1 MSVRWKGLTKMY
13 ELVEY
18 LSRGPCVVIVGAGP
32 SSEIGLPD
40 WQGLAEEVLTALRKV
55 NPKDLEQAE
64 LDFARNDFPSL
75 LGRAWRSIS
84 QKFVIDVCQRALKDT
99 GKIGPSYKFLTSF
112 PFKGYLTTNIE
123 DILARHFKDAGQ
135 AATVLG
141 NEKAELEQVDFD
153 VLRCVVKLHG
163 SLEKP
168 DFLVLTD
175 DQYDAVIHNQRFE
188 ALRTFLSS
196 HVSTSRILFIGY
208 SLSDPDLQFLL
219 KNISHRLRRKV
230 PLFAIVA
237 NAGDGIID
245 DWDRK
250 YNIRIVPY
258 HARKKAHQELG
269 YLLDVLSRYVALKN
283 DQLSVPSLKIAQS
296 LYMWHRFQSDGGS
309 DARRDAFKALVL
321 AALSASEQPMS
332 KPALTKSVAAL
343 YSMKSDKVETSISAA
358 LDAAVKE
365 GLVETPSAQLFR
377 ASAKGIDTQS
387 KFSRQF
393 DNLKSE
399 FLEQVK
405 LDLRKGVPDTSA
417 ANAQTVSDAVLDAL
431 VVCMAERGSEVV
443 DTVFA
448 SHKMQKPH
456 VTLLKQINIIAAKL
470 PESCRYFFTSY
481 VTTLLTSPVGV
492 QEKFLDYIAKAYF
505 AINAL
510 GLDPDGELIR
520 KTLIE
525 GNSLVLDANVII
537 PTLTIGSANHGFF
550 YEVIQKAK
558 EAGIKVWVTPRF
570 IDETLHHFQWASD
583 LVRQHGE
590 QSVELLAASMG
601 RGQYRRNECLDGFV
615 RYVADG
621 HQVAFEEYIELCIGA
636 LDFKAVKDK
645 AAEHGIDFLPLGT
658 LTKDNSEFY
667 VVRDES
673 EAFINSSAAEM
684 AAELPEF
691 YKSEARMR
699 AEAEVYAVVYSW
711 QRLRP
716 KTLAPEQWRC
726 SFLSRGTFLNKIAAY
741 GPYKLDG
748 IVTVRPDLL
757 YEFLSRFEG
766 SGNLRVPL
774 KDLLLATHFRAAD
787 YFIDKQKYATFFA
800 PLIHETERTYKE
812 NLESFRRLVSG
823 ELNEGSLRAEEQLER
838 PFVLISLDA
847 ESKAVLREEV
857 HRLEDENIGLKAS
870 REAADREIARLKAQL
885 KARK

>member
-1 MSVRWKGLTKMY
+1 MY

-18 LSRGPCVVIVGAGP
+18 LSRGPCLVIVGAGP

-40 WQGLAEEVLTALRKV
+40 WQGLAEEVLTALRTV
-55 NPKDLEQAE
+55 APRDLEQAE

-84 QKFVIDVCQRALKDT
+84 PKFVIDVCQRILTDT
-99 GKIGPSYKFLTSF
+99 GKTGSSYNFLTRF

-123 DILARHFKDAGQ
+123 DVLARHFKDAGQ
-135 AATVLG
+135 AVTVLD
-141 NEKAELEQVDFD
+141 NEKSDLEQVDFD
-153 VLRCVVKLHG
+153 VLRCIVKLHG
-163 SLEKP
+163 GLGKP

-175 DQYDAVIHNQRFE
+175 DQYDSVIHNSRFE

-196 HVSTSRILFIGY
+196 YLSTARILFIGY

-237 NAGDGIID
+237 NAGSGVID

-250 YNIRIVPY
+250 YNIRIVSY
-258 HARKKAHQELG
+258 HAKKKDHHELG
-269 YLLDVLSRYVALKN
+269 YLLDVLSRYVALK
-283 DQLSVPSLKIAQS
+283 DEELSVPSLKIAQS
-296 LYMWHRFQSDGGS
+296 LYMWHRFQASGGS
-309 DARRDAFKALVL
+309 DARVDAFKALVL
-321 AALSASEQPMS
+321 AALSASKQPMS
-332 KPALTKSVAAL
+332 KPDLTKSVAAL
-343 YSMKSDKVETSISAA
+343 SSMKSGKVESSISAA
-358 LDAAVKE
+358 LDSAIRE
-365 GLVETPSAQLFR
+365 GLVEASTAQLFR
-377 ASAKGIDTQS
+377 ASPKGIETQS
-387 KFSRQF
+387 RFSRQF

-399 FLEQVK
+399 FLEQVR
-405 LDLRKGVPDTSA
+405 LDLRKAVPDTSG
-417 ANAQTVSDAVLDAL
+417 ANAQMVSDAVLDAI
-431 VVCMAERGSEVV
+431 VVCMAERGSEIV

-448 SHKMQKPH
+448 SHKIQKPH
-456 VTLLKQINIIAAKL
+456 VTLLKQINIIASKL

-481 VTTLLTSPVGV
+481 VTTLLTAPVGV
-492 QEKFLDYIAKAYF
+492 QERFLDYIAKAYF

-520 KTLIE
+520 KNLIE
-525 GNSLVLDANVII
+525 GNSLVLDANVLI
-537 PTLTIGSANHGFF
+537 PALTISSANNEFF
-550 YEVIQKAK
+550 RDVIEKARQ
-558 EAGIKVWVTPRF
+558 AGIRTWVTPRF
-570 IDETLHHFQWASD
+570 IDETLHHFQWAAD
-583 LVRQHGE
+583 LVKQHGE

-601 RGQYRRNECLDGFV
+601 RGQYRRNESLDGFV

-621 HQVAFEEYIELCIGA
+621 HQVSFEEYIDLCIGG
-636 LDFKAVKDK
+636 LDFKAVKEK
-645 AAEHGIDFLPLGT
+645 AAELGVEFLSLGT

-673 EAFINSSAAEM
+673 EAFINSSAAGM
-684 AAELPEF
+684 AAELPDF

-699 AEAEVYAVVYSW
+699 AEAEVYAVIYSW

-716 KTLAPEQWRC
+716 KGLAPEQWRC

-741 GPYKLDG
+741 GPYKVDG

-766 SGNLRVPL
+766 SGNLRIPL

-787 YFIDKQKYATFFA
+787 YFIDREKYATFFA

-823 ELNEGSLRAEEQLER
+823 ELNEGSLGAEEELER

-847 ESKAVLREEV
+847 ESKVVLRQEV
-857 HRLEDENIGLKAS
+857 HRLEDENIRLKES
-870 REAADREIARLKAQL
+870 REAAEREIARLKAQL
-885 KARK
+885 KARR